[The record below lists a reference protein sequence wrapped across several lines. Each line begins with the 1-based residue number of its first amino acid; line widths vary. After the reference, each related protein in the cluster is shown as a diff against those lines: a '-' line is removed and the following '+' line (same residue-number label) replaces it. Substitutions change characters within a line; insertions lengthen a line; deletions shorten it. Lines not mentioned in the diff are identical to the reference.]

1 MAANEN
7 FKDKPLKECIAHLEE
22 IAKRDSS
29 EENLA
34 DLRSLIKSLIK
45 SNRFFDISSLYV
57 FLKNAAANGHKAGIF
72 FEPAKNMLQE
82 NLKNLFIKST
92 TYNNT
97 ELRRMF
103 SDILGNDNGLIIEL
117 VSFIFEKYDLFNFQF
132 SDDINRQLIEIA
144 QEDLTGFI
152 DHANPGF
159 LAFYLASLPKLSFV
173 PPEHIEQLT
182 SLILYKI
189 DSQKQT
195 AKILSSMYEYPSA
208 DILLIFLLS
217 QRENDR
223 LQALQILKSR
233 LAMPKYQE
241 LRESFAQ
248 KAPYFIRTAMTSGLF
263 YDFNNIPLAH
273 KELFAAILKYTDIK
287 LVREIVIP
295 MLRREN
301 IESDQMITESKLA
314 FIPAFRDLIPA
325 SSDLIPELTKIL
337 RDEKIEIDVKEEIRK
352 LLLEFK

>member
-1 MAANEN
+1 MAANEK
-7 FKDKPLKECIAHLEE
+7 FKDRPLKDCISHLEE
-22 IAKRDSS
+22 IA
-29 EENLA
+29 EQENTGETLA
-34 DLRSLIKSLIK
+34 DLRTLIRNLIK
-45 SNRFFDISSLYV
+45 SNRFFDISSLYA
-57 FLKNAAANGHKAGIF
+57 FLKNAAANGHKAGVF
-72 FEPAKNMLQE
+72 FEPAKSMLQE
-82 NLKNLFIKST
+82 NLKNLFMKSI
-92 TYNNT
+92 TYNNI

-117 VSFIFEKYDLFNFQF
+117 VSFIFSKYDLFNFRF
-132 SDDINRQLIEIA
+132 SDNINRQLIEIA
-144 QEDLTGFI
+144 EADLTGFI
-152 DHANPGF
+152 DHADPGF
-159 LAFYLASLPKLSFV
+159 LAFYLSSLPKIGSV
-173 PPEHIEQLT
+173 PQKHIEQLT

-233 LAMPKYQE
+233 LAMPQYRE
-241 LRESFAQ
+241 FRESFAV
-248 KAPYFIRTAMTSGLF
+248 KAPYFIRTAVTSGLF
-263 YDFNNIPLAH
+263 YDFHNIPFSH

-295 MLRREN
+295 ILRREN

-314 FIPAFRDLIPA
+314 FVPAFRDLIP
-325 SSDLIPELTKIL
+325 SFSDLVPELTKIL
-337 RDEKIEIDVKEEIRK
+337 RDEKIEIEVKEEIRK